1 MKASRFLIILGAIS
15 LFGTM
20 PLHQSQTSLSASQTI
35 MNATANDIIKER
47 CQKAVDAV
55 SLTIDKSAVVADFIL
70 PILGLYNTS
79 LTWTSSNS
87 SVLSIANVEN
97 ENGKIIRARAV
108 ITRPKEDTTL
118 TLTVKAEIS
127 GHEEDNASKSFTLTV
142 LKASEVV
149 VEEIPAEFEEDFS
162 DYDVGLDLG
171 DYYTYKQ
178 SGSEAFLA
186 SIVDETD
193 PTLSNINNMVSEKA
207 VRITSQRLSSDT
219 RYTRK
224 ANIKTDEAK
233 SGAYL
238 EGYFLYTGDINGLC
252 FEFLSGGN
260 IVSGISLSSS
270 GVKQYISGGY
280 TSLNDGYIAEGV
292 WARFRITFRP
302 SSGYSFISIY
312 DYEAGEFKTIGAS
325 FPGYFEGYGFSSGK
339 KGNIDSFRIVNQKG
353 KNNGYSYLSDL
364 KVSLSP
370 STATEINPN
379 RTDGIGEITNFED
392 SIFMNS
398 DNTTT
403 QAGLDPSTFV
413 IHNRFDN
420 DETFVY
426 NDDYTITTNK
436 SVISTAEVDYDY
448 EITLTVTGEKKTI
461 HQTVYTF
468 NNSTKAELVSFKAGA
483 LKKDADDSSK
493 ATITLNG
500 SVNRNDGTLYYA
512 IMNAGATSP
521 TAQEIINGS
530 ISNAVIMG
538 NQAITGRD
546 FSIKSSLLDISKKYD
561 VYAILSTTNN
571 NSDVASSLDIST
583 VINVAT
589 YQDFYEMATDVD
601 TASSTFRLTAD
612 IDFADYYWNY
622 DNMNFEFHGILN
634 GEGHKIS
641 NLTISSVEGRVGIFS
656 YCYGDVNNITFENCK
671 VYGAA
676 NVGLI
681 GGNIYGGTYENLN
694 FINCVTSVEPT
705 LTSAGE
711 GYFGILGGR
720 CRGDGKT
727 VTLNNISIENMLVE
741 CPKYCGLLTGGIEKG
756 VICNINN
763 MYASG
768 SVNTEGAA
776 VGLIGRNR
784 GTTTINNL
792 VCFLNILNAKK
803 EVGVV
808 AGHNKEGAK
817 LIVNNAILDLKIRMI
832 TQPGYFGSF
841 IGSHD
846 AATSSYS
853 YSNVAYIAEDYSDIA
868 ESITQDVKA
877 YDVGNK
883 IDAPEDDRGWEENTF
898 IRDFNTNLAFQYKSS
913 SNRPVL
919 TIRNESDLS
928 FTHAQFEKYV
938 DELEED
944 KPTENHYYLIKAG
957 NILAH
962 LEDSE
967 VSLIDTAKKN
977 KYDKCLKDYQDLV
990 SGLLTVVDEIGLGD

>member
-1 MKASRFLIILGAIS
+1 MKTSRFLIMLGALS
-15 LFGTM
+15 LFASA
-20 PLHQSQTSLSASQTI
+20 PLVSHSISASQ
-35 MNATANDIIKER
+35 NLYFAGANDVIKER
-47 CQKAVDAV
+47 CSSALDQV
-55 SLTIDKSAVVADFIL
+55 SLNIDEDQVVADFLL
-70 PILGLYNTS
+70 PVTGLYSTS
-79 LTWTSSNS
+79 FSWTSSNAS
-87 SVLSIANVEN
+87 ALKIELIEN
-97 ENGKIIRARAV
+97 ENGKAIRARAV
-108 ITRPKEDTTL
+108 VIRQDKDISV
-118 TLTVKAEIS
+118 TLTVKATIS
-127 GHEEDNASKSFTLTV
+127 GHEEDYASKSFNLTV
-142 LKASEVV
+142 LKSTSAVE
-149 VEEIPAEFEEDFS
+149 EEIPTEFEEDFS
-162 DYDVGLDLG
+162 AYDTGLDLG
-171 DYYTYKQ
+171 DYYAYKQ
-178 SGSEAFLA
+178 SGSENFLA
-186 SIVDETD
+186 TIVDNTD
-193 PTLSNINNMVSEKA
+193 ANLANINNMVSSKA
-207 VRITSQRLSSDT
+207 LRVSSQRLSSDT

-224 ANIKTDEAK
+224 ANITTTQAKT
-233 SGAYL
+233 GAYL
-238 EGYFLYTGDINGLC
+238 EGYYLFTGDINGLN
-252 FEFLSGGN
+252 FEFLHGSD
-260 IVSGISLSSS
+260 IVSGISFSST
-270 GVKQYISGGY
+270 GVRQYISGAY
-280 TSLNDGYIAEGV
+280 TSLNDGYIKEGV
-292 WARFRITFRP
+292 WNRFRITFRP
-302 SSGYSFISIY
+302 SSGYSYLSLY
-312 DYEAGEFKTIGAS
+312 NYQTESWDVVGTS
-325 FPGYFEGYGFSSGK
+325 FAGYFANYGFSSGK
-339 KGNIDSFRIVNQKG
+339 KGDIDGFRIVNQKG
-353 KNNGYSYLSDL
+353 KNKGYSYISDL
-364 KVSLSP
+364 RVGL
-370 STATEINPN
+370 TASSETEVNPN
-379 RTDGIGEITNFED
+379 RENGIGEITNFEESVFID
-392 SIFMNS
+392 SKSTILPESM
-398 DNTTT
+398 DVE
-403 QAGLDPSTFV
+403 TFV
-413 IHNRFDN
+413 VHNRFNSDATYTY
-420 DETFVY
+420 ET
-426 NDDYTITTNK
+426 DYTIITTKTIISDEELSYSYLFTLK
-436 SVISTAEVDYDY
+436 STGETK
-448 EITLTVTGEKKTI
+448 TLTQKVFSFDSDAIGQLVT
-461 HQTVYTF
+461 
-468 NNSTKAELVSFKAGA
+468 FKAGA
-483 LKKDADDSSK
+483 IKKTSDTSSK
-493 ATITLNG
+493 GTITLTG
-500 SVNRNDGTLYYA
+500 SVNRNDGKLCY
-512 IMNAGATSP
+512 MVLEAGSTAPTTSDIVNN
-521 TAQEIINGS
+521 TEVTGLVLQGEAN
-530 ISNAVIMG
+530 
-538 NQAITGRD
+538 ITTRD
-546 FSIKSSLLDISKKYD
+546 FAIKSAELDINKKYD
-561 VYAILSTTNN
+561 VYAVLVTTSG
-571 NSDVASSLDIST
+571 NSALASSLDIST

-589 YQDFYEMATDVD
+589 CEDFYQMANDVD
-601 TASSTFRLTAD
+601 TAYSTFRLTAD

-622 DNMNFEFHGILN
+622 DNTSFEFHGQLN

-641 NLTISSVEGRVGIFS
+641 NLTISSVESRAAIFA
-656 YCYGDVNNITFENCK
+656 YCYGNINNVTFENCH
-671 VYGAA
+671 VYGAD

-883 IDAPEDDRGWEENTF
+883 IDAPEDDRDWEENTF
-898 IRDFNTNLAFQYKSS
+898 IRDFNTNLTFQYKSS

-967 VSLIDTAKKN
+967 VSLIDTAKKS